1 MFLINGCEQN
11 MLAASDRATQFG
23 DGCFTT
29 LAVEQGKPILL
40 SAHLKRLQR
49 GCDALFL
56 PSPDWQWLA
65 SHLLQI
71 ASTITEK
78 SVIKVIISRGSG
90 GRGYS
95 SKGFDTPT
103 VITSCSTY
111 PFYYHNLQKQ
121 GVSLAIS
128 PVRLGQN
135 SLLAGIKHLN
145 RLEQVLIKHHLE
157 TTPFDDML
165 VCDNEGYLVEANA
178 ANLFWRKGNQL
189 FTPDISL
196 SGVNGIMRQQVLD
209 FAQQLDWDIHIV
221 REKPQ
226 TLYQAD
232 EIWLTNALMPIIPV
246 KQIYFSDD
254 KHYQYRDRDAYHVVL
269 QHCLSLT

>member
-1 MFLINGCEQN
+1 
-11 MLAASDRATQFG
+11 
-23 DGCFTT
+23 
-29 LAVEQGKPILL
+29 
-40 SAHLKRLQR
+40 
-49 GCDALFL
+49 
-56 PSPDWQWLA
+56 
-65 SHLLQI
+65 
-71 ASTITEK
+71 
-78 SVIKVIISRGSG
+78 
-90 GRGYS
+90 
-95 SKGFDTPT
+95 
-103 VITSCSTY
+103 
-111 PFYYHNLQKQ
+111 
-121 GVSLAIS
+121 VSLAIS